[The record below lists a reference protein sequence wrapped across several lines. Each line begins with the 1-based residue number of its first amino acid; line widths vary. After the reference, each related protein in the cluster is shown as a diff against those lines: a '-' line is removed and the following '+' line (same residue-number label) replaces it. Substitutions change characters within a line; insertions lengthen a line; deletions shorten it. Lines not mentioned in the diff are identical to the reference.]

1 MNRFFLTFCLTMVL
15 SLTATAQDAGISP
28 VNVDSTLAANQN
40 PESAPDD
47 APDDN
52 PKDDNLYI
60 DVEQMPQF
68 PGGPQALFK
77 FLSENVKYPAIAK
90 ENRIQGRVICQFI
103 INKDGSITDVEVVRS
118 GGDPSLDKEAVRVLK
133 AMPNWIP
140 CRQQGK
146 PVRVKYTVP
155 VNFRL

>member
-1 MNRFFLTFCLTMVL
+1 MNRFFLTFCLTMLL

-28 VNVDSTLAANQN
+28 ANVDSTLAANQN
-40 PESAPDD
+40 PESASDD
-47 APDDN
+47 APEDEHIYMD
-52 PKDDNLYI
+52 LV
-60 DVEQMPQF
+60 VEQMPQF
-68 PGGPQALFK
+68 PGGQQALFK

-140 CRQQGK
+140 GRQQGK
-146 PVRVKYTVP
+146 LVRVKYAVP